1 MKTLLITLSL
11 FISGISFADCAGS
24 GLYCWPDQTEVAK
37 NPLFLI
43 TGYAMSQEVIHE
55 LTISKNVYLVSP
67 KDKVELK
74 LLQLEEG
81 GYYLTQVGVYPE
93 RNLIPGETYHLKIDD
108 MEGNLPTRYNEKKR
122 EYESVFWKVLDKKDT
137 IAPVWIQRPAFDTT
151 STTYFGCGPARYA
164 FFTAQVKDE
173 SPFLIRATLKNLD
186 KNNETTFSFSM
197 REGKIV
203 VGHGMCSG
211 EFSFGDSK
219 NFEVSFDL
227 IDASGNM
234 TAWTGDP
241 ITFESPE

>member
-1 MKTLLITLSL
+1 MKPLLFSISL
-11 FISGISFADCAGS
+11 CISAMSFADCAGS
-24 GLYCWPDQTEVAK
+24 GFFFWPEQVDVSK

-43 TGYAMSQEVIHE
+43 TGYAMSQDVIHE
-55 LTISKNVYLVSP
+55 LTVSKKVYLVSP

-81 GYYLTQVGVYPE
+81 GYYLTQIGVYPE
-93 RNLIPGETYHLKIDD
+93 RNLIPGETYHLKIDK
-108 MEGNLPTRYNEKKR
+108 MEGNSLTRYNEKKR
-122 EYESVFWKVLDKKDT
+122 EYETVSWTVTDKKDT
-137 IAPVWIQRPAFDTT
+137 IAPVWVQRPLFDTT

-173 SPFLIRATLKNLD
+173 SPCLIRATLKDLG
-186 KNNETTFSFSM
+186 KKSQTTFSFSM

-211 EFSFGDSK
+211 EFSFGDSQF
-219 NFEVSFDL
+219 FEVSFDL

-234 TAWTGDP
+234 TVWTGDP
-241 ITFESPE
+241 IKFEAPE